1 MVNGSQILKKY
12 FSSLP
17 EETMDLL
24 SAMEPLYRDL
34 NSKIN
39 VISRKDIDHLFERH
53 VLHSLAIQKLM
64 DFQPGTTVLDLGTG
78 GGFPGIPL
86 AIVNESST
94 FTLIDG
100 TRKKISVVQEVI
112 DNLGLSN
119 VTALQTRAEYHKG
132 EYQYIV
138 SRAVGLTQKLIDWSR
153 HLISR
158 EEPAGW
164 ILLKGGDLRDEL
176 KGLPKRYVEIVPI
189 REWFQEA
196 FFDDKKIVFID
207 SRAILH

>member
-1 MVNGSQILKKY
+1 MVEGSQIVEKY

-17 EETMDLL
+17 GEIRNTI
-24 SAMEPLYRDL
+24 SAMGPLYRDL

-53 VLHSLAIQKLM
+53 ILHSLAIYKLM
-64 DFQPGTTVLDLGTG
+64 EFLPGTTILDLGTG

-86 AIVNESST
+86 AIVNASST

-100 TRKKISVVQEVI
+100 TRKKIGVVQEVV
-112 DNLGLSN
+112 DNLALSN
-119 VTALQTRAEYHKG
+119 VTALHTRAEYHEG
-132 EYQYIV
+132 DYQYIV
-138 SRAVGLTQKLIDWSR
+138 SRAVGSTEKLITWSR

-164 ILLKGGDLRDEL
+164 IFLKGGDLREEL
-176 KGLPKRYVEIVPI
+176 KGLPKRYVEVIQI
-189 REWFQEA
+189 SEWFEEP
-196 FFDDKKIVFID
+196 FFQDKKLVFID
-207 SRAILH
+207 SRAILR